1 MESKKYIKIFSDGKI
16 LAPEKE
22 ALQMGQI
29 GSYIT
34 LECDP
39 IVQHEHFS

>member
-1 MESKKYIKIFSDGKI
+1 MELRKYIKIFSDGKI
-16 LAPEKE
+16 LAPEKK
-22 ALQMGQI
+22 ALQMRQI